1 MPSRSAWSD
10 LTDAVSEKIG
20 DYADKTKSIYGRAKA
35 VQARASA
42 DKLAADRAS
51 SAARTTPM
59 PASGASAPPATVDP
73 ATRNLSATNAA
84 STVSGAPSQIDKA
97 IESMD
102 H

>member
-1 MPSRSAWSD
+1 MPSRSAWSA
-10 LTDAVSEKIG
+10 LTDAVSEKVG
-20 DYADKTKSIYGRAKA
+20 DYADKTKSIYSNVKA
-35 VQARASA
+35 TQARASA
-42 DKLAADRAS
+42 DKLAADRSS

-59 PASGASAPPATVDP
+59 PAPAASAPAATVDP
-73 ATRNLSATNAA
+73 ATKNLSATNAA